1 MSTSRATLPGP
12 ISPAPPQASPPPSP
26 AAIPRVRAGAQ
37 TCDMLTTSPWL
48 AAWAACSG
56 STCTSSWSMPN
67 RSMFV
72 MRSLAC

>member
-1 MSTSRATLPGP
+1 MSKSRATLPGP

-26 AAIPRVRAGAQ
+26 AAIPRVRAAQ